1 MGSFQRNK
9 WSDSKRCSVKVRWGI
24 FIENL
29 TAFFLLL
36 RAIVNIPIQ
45 SLIISQT
52 LISQDDHLSI
62 SKSGRIAIKTLVMS
76 PWLLLCEIIISK
88 LELAPPVVKRRVCA
102 WRSISVGCAPRLNQF
117 LDKQFKGRNNHRHA

>member
-9 WSDSKRCSVKVRWGI
+9 WSDSKRCSVKVRRGI

-76 PWLLLCEIIISK
+76 P
-88 LELAPPVVKRRVCA
+88 
-102 WRSISVGCAPRLNQF
+102 
-117 LDKQFKGRNNHRHA
+117 